1 MPSAAAEAAEPVAS
15 ELAQAKRFLE
25 YLRADPSRGTHALE
39 DPRAVARS
47 LGLTVDPSD
56 FRRLWDAAY
65 ARREPAEGATDL
77 EREYTAYA
85 RSLLDLRERM
95 RDEGRAR
102 DPRLAAWRERQIRR
116 ARLEL
121 GEAKNTQIV
130 HAPFALE
137 LSRGCSVGC
146 WFCGVSAPKLSDVFL
161 HTRENAALWRD
172 VVQALAEMLGD
183 AARWGFCYWATDPLD
198 NPDYERF
205 CVELHE
211 ITGGFPQTTT
221 AIPLRDPER
230 VRRIL
235 RLSERYDGPVNR
247 FSVLTSTMLDRIH
260 AEFTPDELARVEL
273 IPQNKESSLA
283 YARSGRA
290 RRRAEPTR
298 PSPETEDDRSRGTGT
313 IACVSGFLVN
323 LVDRSIRLI
332 SPVQADDRW
341 PDGYVVYEQDHFGDG
356 ASFRDAIERMIAS
369 RPESVRRLP
378 RVRFNARLAYQ
389 RTARGFLLRS
399 GPLES
404 RHEHD
409 RASDWLGALGD
420 AIHAGRLGCDG
431 LALEM
436 ALRFGVPED
445 QTERSLEQMFRNGL
459 FDEEAA

>member
-1 MPSAAAEAAEPVAS
+1 MPSSAAEATEPVAS

-25 YLRADPSRGTHALE
+25 YLRADPARGTRALE
-39 DPRAVARS
+39 DPGAIARA
-47 LGLTVDPSD
+47 LGLTIDPNE

-65 ARREPAEGATDL
+65 ATREPAERPTPL
-77 EREYTAYA
+77 EREYAAYA
-85 RSLLDLRERM
+85 RSLVDLRERM
-95 RDEGRAR
+95 REGGRAR
-102 DPRLAAWRERQIRR
+102 DPRVATWRERQIRR

-121 GEAKNTQIV
+121 GDAKNTQIV

-161 HTRENAALWRD
+161 RTRDNAALWRD
-172 VVQALAEMLGD
+172 VVRALSETLGD

-205 CVELHE
+205 CVDLHE

-221 AIPLRDPER
+221 AIPLRDPAR

-235 RLSERYDGPVNR
+235 HLSERYQGPVNR
-247 FSVLTSTMLDRIH
+247 FSVLTSKMLDRIH

-290 RRRAEPTR
+290 RDRPVPTPPEPEADASR
-298 PSPETEDDRSRGTGT
+298 GRGTGT

-323 LVDRSIRLI
+323 MVDRSIRLI

-341 PDGYVVYEQDHFGDG
+341 PDGYVVYEEDRFEDG

-369 RPESVRRLP
+369 RPESVRRLG
-378 RVRFNARLAYQ
+378 RIRFNARLAYD
-389 RTARGFLLRS
+389 RTARGFVLRS
-399 GPLES
+399 GALES

-409 RASDWLGALGD
+409 RASDWLGGLGD
-420 AIHAGRLGCDG
+420 AIQAGRLDCDG
-431 LALEM
+431 IALAM

-459 FDEEAA
+459 FDEEAS